1 MAIAAAIMRM
11 VRELNRLYGERV
23 EHDHAYGIA
32 LGLMGGLVPTGL
44 AKVATSAVASIVP
57 GYNLVGLAVSSV
69 TASAYAR
76 SVGRMLIDHFEG
88 IAELERD
95 RTTLRAMRRWRNI
108 WRIRLARR
116 DRAQNRPTLDHGA

>member
-1 MAIAAAIMRM
+1 

-23 EHDHAYGIA
+23 EHDRAYGIA

-44 AKVATSAVASIVP
+44 AKVATSAVAAFVP
-57 GYNLVGLAVSSV
+57 GYNLVGLGVSSV

-95 RTTLRAMRRWRNI
+95 RTTLRTLRRWRNI
-108 WRIRLARR
+108 WRVRLARATQSGFLR
-116 DRAQNRPTLDHGA
+116 KADGWRP